1 MSKSIMVPLDG
12 TNFAEKGLALATD
25 IAQQRKSSLRLLRV
39 VSAQNEVEQ
48 AESYLES
55 KAEQARKRGVSC
67 QCLVKVGSPT
77 ETIIE
82 CSKQQD
88 LILITSHVFSKFDN
102 RIIGDNTE
110 TVIRDSHCH
119 VLVLRDNDPRLRD
132 IRKVLVPLD
141 GQGVSQQA
149 LTEAASICRATGATL
164 ILGRVQESGALE
176 TSLCLGGEE
185 TQLQNEYL
193 ESIAKSLQ
201 LPHPVET
208 VHERGDVVENLLE
221 IMDTKDIDLTVMTSH
236 ARTGLQRWVYGSVTE
251 HLLRLSQAPVLVVRT
266 HSQLAEKRQQQDI
279 QGDISPVFIV

>member
-1 MSKSIMVPLDG
+1 MSENIMVPLDG
-12 TNFAEKGLALATD
+12 TSFAERGLALATD
-25 IAQQRKSSLRLLRV
+25 IAQQRGGTLRLLRV
-39 VSAQNEVEQ
+39 VKEQDEIQEAQT
-48 AESYLES
+48 YLES
-55 KAEQARKRGVSC
+55 KAENAQRRGVSC
-67 QCLVKVGSPT
+67 EVDTKVGCPT

-82 CSKQQD
+82 CSKSQD

-110 TVIRDSHCH
+110 TVIREAHCH
-119 VLVLRDNDPRLRD
+119 ILVLRDHDPRLRD

-141 GQGVSQQA
+141 GNQVSQQA
-149 LTEAASICRATGATL
+149 LTEAASICQATGATL

-176 TSLCLGGEE
+176 TSLALGCKE
-185 TQLQNEYL
+185 TRIQHEYL
-193 ESIAKSLQ
+193 KSVAGSLE

-236 ARTGLQRWVYGSVTE
+236 ARAGLQRWVYGSVTE

-266 HSQLAEKRQQQDI
+266 RSQLAKKMGDQDV
-279 QGDISPVFIV
+279 QGDISPVFVL